1 MFLNRSV
8 PQPHPNAGIISS
20 QASPDYVG
28 LVKFLMQPFLES
40 PETLSIDCEISQTL
54 KRVWI
59 RIAFESQD
67 KGKVFGRGG
76 RNIQAIRTVIAA
88 AAEFAGE
95 SVYLDMY
102 GSNGLGREGMSSD
115 DDQQERSPSAMR
127 GAPSPEI
134 KPRDKTVNIPRP
146 VVKPRTR

>member
-8 PQPHPNAGIISS
+8 PQTHLNAGTVSPT
-20 QASPDYVG
+20 ASPNYVG
-28 LVKFLMQPFLES
+28 LVRFLMEPFLES
-40 PETLSIDCEISQTL
+40 PETLSVDCEISHTL
-54 KRVWI
+54 NKVWI
-59 RIAFESQD
+59 RIAFESKD

-88 AAEFAGE
+88 AAELAGQ

-102 GSNGLGREGMSSD
+102 GSNALGRDKMSSD
-115 DDQQERSPSAMR
+115 DDQQERSPEAKT
-127 GAPSPEI
+127 P
-134 KPRDKTVNIPRP
+134 DKSVNIPKP

>member
-1 MFLNRSV
+1 
-8 PQPHPNAGIISS
+8 
-20 QASPDYVG
+20 
-28 LVKFLMQPFLES
+28 MQPFLES
-40 PETLSIDCEISQTL
+40 PETLSIDCEISHTL

-88 AAEFAGE
+88 AAEVAGQ

-115 DDQQERSPSAMR
+115 DDQQERSPSAMSK
-127 GAPSPEI
+127 APSPEI
-134 KPRDKTVNIPRP
+134 KTRDTTVNIPRP